1 MQVQLPLVGFFGAF
15 ALLCGT
21 TLVSQMAAARPWADP
36 PAEFGAPAQPPAPPS
51 PASPPTPA
59 VEVAHPPPSPQ
70 QEAKPKAP
78 ALTPQPQIETA
89 DHSTRDEKAKTFVM
103 TYLDTWSSPNERALD
118 ATAELYAPRVLFHG
132 RTISMDRVF
141 KQKERFVR
149 RWPEREYR
157 PRDNTTGAECNAA
170 GTLCT
175 VHTVFDY
182 VAANPKRGRFSQG
195 AGALQLVVQFIGDKP
210 VIVAE
215 HSTVITQKRKRT
227 LASENA
233 SNE

>member
-1 MQVQLPLVGFFGAF
+1 MQVQLPLIGFFGAF

-21 TLVSQMAAARPWADP
+21 TLVSQTAAARPWVDP
-36 PAEFGAPAQPPAPPS
+36 PAELGLPVPS
-51 PASPPTPA
+51 PAPEPPKPAPSPAPEAASPT
-59 VEVAHPPPSPQ
+59 PQ
-70 QEAKPKAP
+70 QEAKPQSPAP
-78 ALTPQPQIETA
+78 EPKPEIETSEHA
-89 DHSTRDEKAKTFVM
+89 PRDEKAKTFVM

-118 ATAELYAPRVLFHG
+118 ATAELYAPRVLYHG
-132 RTISMDRVF
+132 RTVSMDRVF

-149 RWPEREYR
+149 RWPERDYR
-157 PRDNTTGAECNAA
+157 PRDNATGAECNTA

-215 HSTVITQKRKRT
+215 HSTVISQKRKRT
-227 LASENA
+227 LASETV

>member
-1 MQVQLPLVGFFGAF
+1 M
-15 ALLCGT
+15 
-21 TLVSQMAAARPWADP
+21 SQTVAARPWTDP
-36 PAEFGAPAQPPAPPS
+36 PAELGLSAP
-51 PASPPTPA
+51 PPTPS
-59 VEVAHPPPSPQ
+59 PPAQMPAPAPAAEAPPALPQ
-70 QEAKPKAP
+70 QEAKP
-78 ALTPQPQIETA
+78 QPSVPEPKPEIETA
-89 DHSTRDEKAKTFVM
+89 NRPTRDEKAKTFVM

-132 RTISMDRVF
+132 RTVSMDRVF

-157 PRDNTTGAECNAA
+157 PRDNATGAECNAA

-182 VAANPKRGRFSQG
+182 IAANPRRGRFSQG